1 MLSLS
6 LGLGLSPRS
15 AFGAPPDGFEYIT
28 YGGPIVTYNG
38 EPLWTE
44 AV

>member
-15 AFGAPPDGFEYIT
+15 AFGAPPAGFEYIT
-28 YGGPIVTYNG
+28 YGGAILTFNG
-38 EPLWTE
+38 EPLWVE
-44 AV
+44 VV